1 MKILLPLLAA
11 AAVSMCGCQS
21 SQTDHK
27 EEVKEMTNETTN
39 EMMDESSIYEDDLT
53 FMVETFGLREEE
65 LIGIDL
71 KRLIEDYRLRTM
83 DYTAEE
89 IREILK
95 DQGDMYQD
103 DGTTELFSI
112 FEQEGGALKEG
123 AEIRRIAYY
132 RNPGTLVQ
140 KAVFDLEYEEFF
152 VDNPDPHPLTEEQ
165 VKLLKELPDKWGITK
180 WDSWYEG
187 EEESG
192 IGSLSWKL
200 VFELEDETYCVYG
213 GYTSDM
219 THLPETYNDV
229 NKELVSVM
237 KSAK

>member
-21 SQTDHK
+21 SQTDHI

-39 EMMDESSIYEDDLT
+39 EMMDESSVYEDDLT
-53 FMVETFGLREEE
+53 FMVETFGLSEEE

-71 KRLIEDYRLRTM
+71 KRLIDDYRLRTM

-103 DGTTELFSI
+103 DGTTEVFSI
-112 FEQEGGALKEG
+112 FGQEGGALKEG

-140 KAVFDLEYEEFF
+140 KAVFDLEHEEFF
-152 VDNPDPHPLTEEQ
+152 VDNPDPNPLTEEQ
-165 VKLLKELPDKWGITK
+165 MKRYLAFANRFCGK
-180 WDSWYEG
+180 
-187 EEESG
+187 
-192 IGSLSWKL
+192 
-200 VFELEDETYCVYG
+200 
-213 GYTSDM
+213 
-219 THLPETYNDV
+219 
-229 NKELVSVM
+229 SVM
-237 KSAK
+237 GHGAIASYPSREEMK